1 MFKEKAI
8 EALKNAGFK
17 LTKPRMWI
25 VEYLDGNKNHPSA
38 VEIYDDLRKDKKYFS
53 FATVYNTLD
62 TLVKAG
68 AIKQITVD
76 PTCSRFDPDISEHGH
91 FVCKICN
98 KVYDLENI
106 QIDFEKDY
114 IAEIE
119 HIDLHIK
126 GVCKNCK
133 KQ

>member
-8 EALKNAGFK
+8 EAMKKSGYK

-38 VEIYDDLRKDKKYFS
+38 VEIYDDLRRENKQFS
-53 FATVYNTLD
+53 FATIYNTLD
-62 TLVKAG
+62 TLVKSG

-76 PTCSRFDPDISEHGH
+76 PSCSRFDPDTSDHGH
-91 FVCKICN
+91 FVCSVCK

-106 QIDFEKDY
+106 EVNFDNDI
-114 IAEIE
+114 IAEVE